1 MNDEQRMSVSDY
13 FGAKT
18 SPAPQSQIT
27 EGGGANEGRSHP
39 SAGAN
44 NGDNGGGAGEGSNRA
59 LSEGGQRDRDEDN
72 LTDRFNREQMAVE
85 QANNHPTNALS
96 NAQKYRMSD
105 IVLGPAV
112 KANDAYAYEPINPV
126 VDQTGVDQTG
136 SLTEALNKF
145 FTPNAESIA
154 ANQAAGARYTKEKER
169 QRVANG
175 GYVEQL
181 YPYASEEAKLMREYK
196 KQDQYPTFGGQ
207 LSADIDEAVTNYK
220 ETGGPMVAFGKGLS
234 NLLQGKEQG
243 PAITTH
249 TAHAAEFGSGKP
261 TESGGKGGAKN
272 SGQMQHMTNAMT
284 QMQNGGK

>member
-13 FGAKT
+13 FDGGAKT

-59 LSEGGQRDRDEDN
+59 LSEGEQRDEDN

-126 VDQTGVDQTG
+126 VDQTGG
-136 SLTEALNKF
+136 FTEALNKF

-154 ANQAAGARYTKEKER
+154 ANQAAGAKHLKEIER

-207 LSADIDEAVTNYK
+207 LSADVDEAVNNYK
-220 ETGGPMVAFGKGLS
+220 ETGGPMEAFGKGLS

-272 SGQMQHMTNAMT
+272 SEQMQHMTKAMT

>member
-13 FGAKT
+13 FDGGAKT

-59 LSEGGQRDRDEDN
+59 LSEGEQRDEDN

-126 VDQTGVDQTG
+126 VDQTGG
-136 SLTEALNKF
+136 FTEALNKF

-154 ANQAAGARYTKEKER
+154 ANQAAGAKHLKEIER

-207 LSADIDEAVTNYK
+207 LSADVDEAVNNYK

-272 SGQMQHMTNAMT
+272 SGQMQHMTDAMK

>member
-59 LSEGGQRDRDEDN
+59 LSEGEQRDEDN

-126 VDQTGVDQTG
+126 VDQTGG
-136 SLTEALNKF
+136 LTEALNKF

-181 YPYASEEAKLMREYK
+181 YPYGTEEHKLMTEYG
-196 KQDQYPTFGGQ
+196 KQDQYPTFAGQ
-207 LSADIDEAVTNYK
+207 FGADVDEAVNNYK

-272 SGQMQHMTNAMT
+272 SGQMQHMTNALT

>member
-1 MNDEQRMSVSDY
+1 MMNDEQRMSVSDY
-13 FGAKT
+13 FDGGAKT

-59 LSEGGQRDRDEDN
+59 LSEGEQRDEDN

-126 VDQTGVDQTG
+126 VDQTGG
-136 SLTEALNKF
+136 FTEALNKF

-154 ANQAAGARYTKEKER
+154 ANQAAGAKHLKEIER

-207 LSADIDEAVTNYK
+207 LSADVDEAVNNYK

-272 SGQMQHMTNAMT
+272 SEQMQHMTKAMT

>member
-59 LSEGGQRDRDEDN
+59 LSEGEQRDEDN

-126 VDQTGVDQTG
+126 IDQTGVDQTG

-154 ANQAAGARYTKEKER
+154 ANQAAGAQYTKEKER

-181 YPYASEEAKLMREYK
+181 YPYGTEEHKLMTEYG

-207 LSADIDEAVTNYK
+207 LSADVDEAVNNYK

-272 SGQMQHMTNAMT
+272 SEQMQHMTKAMT

>member
-13 FGAKT
+13 FDGGAKT

-59 LSEGGQRDRDEDN
+59 LSEGEQRDEDN

-126 VDQTGVDQTG
+126 VDQTGG
-136 SLTEALNKF
+136 FTEALNKF

-154 ANQAAGARYTKEKER
+154 ANQAAGAKHLKEIER

-207 LSADIDEAVTNYK
+207 LSADVDEAVNNYK

-272 SGQMQHMTNAMT
+272 SEQMQHMTKAMT

>member
-59 LSEGGQRDRDEDN
+59 LSEGEQRDEDN

-126 VDQTGVDQTG
+126 VDQTGG
-136 SLTEALNKF
+136 LTEALNKF

-181 YPYASEEAKLMREYK
+181 YPYGTEEHKLMTEYG
-196 KQDQYPTFGGQ
+196 KQDQYPTFAGQ
-207 LSADIDEAVTNYK
+207 FGADVDEAVNNYK

>member
-59 LSEGGQRDRDEDN
+59 LSEGEQRDEDN

-207 LSADIDEAVTNYK
+207 LSADVDEAVNNYK
-220 ETGGPMVAFGKGLS
+220 ETGGPMAAFGKGLS

-272 SGQMQHMTNAMT
+272 SGQMQHMTNALT

>member
-13 FGAKT
+13 FDGGAKT

-59 LSEGGQRDRDEDN
+59 LSKSEQRDEDN
-72 LTDRFNREQMAVE
+72 LTDRFNRELMAEE

-112 KANDAYAYEPINPV
+112 KANDAYAYEPINTV
-126 VDQTGVDQTG
+126 VDQTGG
-136 SLTEALNKF
+136 FTEALNKF

-154 ANQAAGARYTKEKER
+154 ANQAAGAKYLKEIER
-169 QRVANG
+169 QRVADG

-181 YPYASEEAKLMREYK
+181 YPYGTEEHKLMTEYG

-207 LSADIDEAVTNYK
+207 LSADIDEAVNNYK

-272 SGQMQHMTNAMT
+272 SGQMQHMTDAMK

>member
-59 LSEGGQRDRDEDN
+59 LSEGEQRDEDN

-126 VDQTGVDQTG
+126 VDQTGG
-136 SLTEALNKF
+136 LTEALNKF

-196 KQDQYPTFGGQ
+196 KQDQYPTFAGQ
-207 LSADIDEAVTNYK
+207 FGADVDEAVNNYK

>member
-59 LSEGGQRDRDEDN
+59 LSEGEQRDEDN

-126 VDQTGVDQTG
+126 VDQTGG
-136 SLTEALNKF
+136 LTEALNKF

-207 LSADIDEAVTNYK
+207 LSADVDEAVNNYK

>member
-1 MNDEQRMSVSDY
+1 MMNDEQRMSVSDY
-13 FGAKT
+13 FDGGAKT

-59 LSEGGQRDRDEDN
+59 LSEGEQRDEDN

-126 VDQTGVDQTG
+126 VDQTGG
-136 SLTEALNKF
+136 FTEALNKF

-154 ANQAAGARYTKEKER
+154 ANQAAGAKHLKEIER

-207 LSADIDEAVTNYK
+207 LSADVDEAVNNYK

-272 SGQMQHMTNAMT
+272 SGQMQHMTDAMK

>member
-59 LSEGGQRDRDEDN
+59 LSEGEQRDRDEDN

-112 KANDAYAYEPINPV
+112 KANDAYAYEPINTV
-126 VDQTGVDQTG
+126 VDQTGG
-136 SLTEALNKF
+136 FTEALNKF

-154 ANQAAGARYTKEKER
+154 ANQAAGAKHLKEIER

-181 YPYASEEAKLMREYK
+181 YPYASE
-196 KQDQYPTFGGQ
+196 
-207 LSADIDEAVTNYK
+207 
-220 ETGGPMVAFGKGLS
+220 AFGKGLS

-272 SGQMQHMTNAMT
+272 SEQMQHMTKAMT

>member
-1 MNDEQRMSVSDY
+1 MMNDEQRMSVSDY
-13 FGAKT
+13 FDGGAKT

-59 LSEGGQRDRDEDN
+59 LSEGEQRDEDN

-126 VDQTGVDQTG
+126 VDQTGG
-136 SLTEALNKF
+136 FTEALNKF

-154 ANQAAGARYTKEKER
+154 ANQAAGAKHLKEIER

-207 LSADIDEAVTNYK
+207 LSADVDEAVNNYK
-220 ETGGPMVAFGKGLS
+220 ETGGPMAAFGKGLS

-272 SGQMQHMTNAMT
+272 SEQMQHMTDAMK

>member
-59 LSEGGQRDRDEDN
+59 LSEGEQRDEDN

-126 VDQTGVDQTG
+126 VDQTGG
-136 SLTEALNKF
+136 LTEALNKF

-154 ANQAAGARYTKEKER
+154 ANQAAGARYTKEIER

-272 SGQMQHMTNAMT
+272 SGQMQHMTNALT

>member
-1 MNDEQRMSVSDY
+1 MMNDEQRMSVSDY
-13 FGAKT
+13 FDGGAKT

-59 LSEGGQRDRDEDN
+59 LSEGEQRDEDN

-126 VDQTGVDQTG
+126 VDQTGG
-136 SLTEALNKF
+136 FTEALNKF

-154 ANQAAGARYTKEKER
+154 ANQAAGAKHLKEIER

-207 LSADIDEAVTNYK
+207 LSADIDEAVNNYK

-272 SGQMQHMTNAMT
+272 SEQMQHMTKAMT

>member
-1 MNDEQRMSVSDY
+1 MMNDEQRMSVSDY
-13 FGAKT
+13 FDGGAKT

-59 LSEGGQRDRDEDN
+59 LSESEQRDEDN

-126 VDQTGVDQTG
+126 VDQTGG
-136 SLTEALNKF
+136 FTEALNKF

-154 ANQAAGARYTKEKER
+154 ANQAAGAKHLKEIER

-207 LSADIDEAVTNYK
+207 LSADVDEAVNNYK

-272 SGQMQHMTNAMT
+272 SEQMQHMTKAMT